1 MNNSRAINRVFTRNV
16 LKDLLST
23 GSSEVFDYVAS
34 QYVDAPD
41 TKTYSQIFS
50 EIYTFMGKEKRNEYY
65 YMNTLLNKLVL
76 GIHSINTAT
85 ALSQVKI
92 AAHIADFV
100 LINGEGRVYEVKSEF
115 DNLDRLSDQL
125 SDYFRAFNKVSVIS
139 AQEDM
144 DKIARLLEKLGDLG
158 DSVGIYCLTKEDRIF
173 GKNSFREP
181 KQYDDNLEH
190 SAIFK
195 LLRKKE
201 YLAVIHEYF
210 GAVPEVQPVFIFRA
224 CLEKFSEIPL
234 LEAQKLTC
242 MKLKERSII
251 KQEEIDKVQQELKS
265 VVYFSELGK
274 MTAPLEEFLCTPYR
288 R

>member
-1 MNNSRAINRVFTRNV
+1 MNNNRAINRVFTRNV
-16 LKDLLST
+16 IKDLLNI
-23 GSSEVFDYVAS
+23 GSSEVFDYVAL

-41 TKTYSQIFS
+41 TKTYGQIFS
-50 EIYTFMGKEKRNEYY
+50 DIYSFLGKEKRNEYY
-65 YMNTLLNKLVL
+65 YMNTLLNKLVF

-92 AAHIADFV
+92 GAHIADFV

-125 SDYFRAFNKVSVIS
+125 SDYFRAFNKVSVLS
-139 AQEDM
+139 AQEDT
-144 DKIARLLEKLGDLG
+144 DKIARLLEKLGELG

-173 GKNSFREP
+173 GKSSVREP

-201 YLAVIHEYF
+201 YLEIVQNYF
-210 GAVPEVQPVFIFRA
+210 GTVPEVQPVFVFRA
-224 CLEKFSEIPL
+224 CLEKFREIPL

-242 MKLKERSII
+242 MKLKERSKV

-265 VVYFSELGK
+265 VVYFSQLGK